1 LLSCPRLLSTA
12 TFFFSIF
19 FLLKKCFRGA
29 QRSKK
34 PNAHFMYTP
43 HITCYQ
49 SAATAQSC
57 FTFYIL
63 SKGNNAGQ
71 PNLTP
76 WVNSFAV
83 HCPNSE
89 ALDFYFWLCYS
100 LWQTGRFKSF
110 LRGSVIPFI
119 TIHESRQLINQ
130 VAESIFP
137 HWQSLQ
143 NVIEALNKLKT
154 ARAHLAQCIIAN
166 EKLQHMLLRI
176 HF

>member
-1 LLSCPRLLSTA
+1 M
-12 TFFFSIF
+12 FSRSAAEQ
-19 FLLKKCFRGA
+19 KTKC
-29 QRSKK
+29 
-34 PNAHFMYTP
+34 HFMYIP
-43 HITCYQ
+43 HITCYPSAVTTQ
-49 SAATAQSC
+49 SS

-100 LWQTGRFKSF
+100 LWQTGRFKSL
-110 LRGSVIPFI
+110 LRGSVIPFL

-130 VAESIFP
+130 VAETIFP

-166 EKLQHMLLRI
+166 EKLQQMLLRI